1 MSFYLDSNIE
11 VIIND
16 SLHADQRN
24 KTTWQLLL
32 FPILNCLC
40 GVWLVGF
47 LIGHKIP
54 RELLGTCSK
63 TCITLVPLASHL
75 PMSLRTR
82 ISPQVS
88 VCLSDCFIT
97 LFKVAGNNTKNPLES

>member
-97 LFKVAGNNTKNPLES
+97 LFKVSGTNTKNPLES